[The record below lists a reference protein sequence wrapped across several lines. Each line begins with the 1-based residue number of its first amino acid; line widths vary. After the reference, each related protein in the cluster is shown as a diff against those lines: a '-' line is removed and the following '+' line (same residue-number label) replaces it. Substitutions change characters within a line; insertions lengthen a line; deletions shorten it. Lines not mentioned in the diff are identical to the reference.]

1 MKGLKK
7 TFDKPLAMFTKK
19 RQNTSKIK
27 NEKGEISTHT
37 AEIQKNC
44 TIQKNY
50 TAQKNQINNN
60 LCQLITRSE
69 TESVI
74 KKNKPP
80 YKEKSR
86 PRWHHR

>member
-50 TAQKNQINNN
+50 TAQQNQIKNN
-60 LCQLITRSE
+60 LSQLITRSE

-74 KKNKPP
+74 VKTPCKL
-80 YKEKSR
+80 KSR
-86 PRWHHR
+86 TGQLQ

>member
-7 TFDKPLAMFTKK
+7 NLTNLWPCSP

-50 TAQKNQINNN
+50 TAQQNQIKNN
-60 LCQLITRSE
+60 LSQLITRSE

-80 YKEKSR
+80 YKEKSKAASEKQ
-86 PRWHHR
+86 